1 MVDGFDNKA
10 TLFCYV
16 DFVFVS
22 FLAILKM
29 SFCYETPCIYFFT
42 NKWFSWARV
51 WAGTVFKVGATG
63 SLLITVIGIAAGEVT
78 NWD

>member
-22 FLAILKM
+22 FLAVLEM
-29 SFCYETPCIYFFT
+29 SFCYETPCIP
-42 NKWFSWARV
+42 V
-51 WAGTVFKVGATG
+51 QD
-63 SLLITVIGIAAGEVT
+63 
-78 NWD
+78 WDP

>member
-22 FLAILKM
+22 FFAIWKI
-29 SFCYETPCIYFFT
+29 SFCFGTPCTVGIIYSLYTNIFVLGACTNHVDRILGIFDLPPPYVDTFT
-42 NKWFSWARV
+42 K
-51 WAGTVFKVGATG
+51 
-63 SLLITVIGIAAGEVT
+63 
-78 NWD
+78 